1 MLRFDLSLGQ
11 GQGAGW
17 DGWRYDKE
25 LGNVLM
31 KASQKYKYKGVC
43 LDVGHIPGARVH

>member
-1 MLRFDLSLGQ
+1 MLRLDLSLGQ

-17 DGWRYDKE
+17 DGWRYGE

-31 KASQKYKYKGVC
+31 KASQKWKYKGVC
-43 LDVGHIPGARVH
+43 LDLGTHSRSLCA

>member
-1 MLRFDLSLGQ
+1 MLRLDLSLGQ

-17 DGWRYDKE
+17 DGWRYGKE

-31 KASQKYKYKGVC
+31 KASEKHKYKGVC